1 VRPPVEDRSILAQRR
16 RRRICARGSG
26 SRFMGKFITRLGLI
40 LGLAL
45 VATAL
50 ASSRFIDD
58 GAGGATALALA
69 GGLFT
74 IALAA
79 AIRD

>member
-1 VRPPVEDRSILAQRR
+1 
-16 RRRICARGSG
+16 
-26 SRFMGKFITRLGLI
+26 MGKFIAFPGLI

-45 VATAL
+45 VAMTA
-50 ASSRFIDD
+50 ASWRFIDN
-58 GAGGATALALA
+58 GSGGATALTLA

-79 AIRD
+79 YINE

>member
-1 VRPPVEDRSILAQRR
+1 MA
-16 RRRICARGSG
+16 
-26 SRFMGKFITRLGLI
+26 KFIALLGLT

-45 VATAL
+45 AALAL

-58 GAGGATALALA
+58 GAAGATALTLA

-74 IALAA
+74 IAPAA
-79 AIRD
+79 TIGD

>member
-1 VRPPVEDRSILAQRR
+1 
-16 RRRICARGSG
+16 
-26 SRFMGKFITRLGLI
+26 MGKFIAFLGLI

-45 VATAL
+45 VAIAA
-50 ASSRFIDD
+50 ASWRFLDN
-58 GAGGATALALA
+58 GAGGATALTLA

-79 AIRD
+79 AIGD

>member
-1 VRPPVEDRSILAQRR
+1 MA
-16 RRRICARGSG
+16 
-26 SRFMGKFITRLGLI
+26 KFIAFLGLI

-45 VATAL
+45 VAIAL
-50 ASSRFIDD
+50 ASRRFIDD

-79 AIRD
+79 VIRD

>member
-1 VRPPVEDRSILAQRR
+1 
-16 RRRICARGSG
+16 
-26 SRFMGKFITRLGLI
+26 MGKFIAFLGLI

-45 VATAL
+45 AAIATA
-50 ASSRFIDD
+50 SWRFIEN

-69 GGLFT
+69 GGIFT

-79 AIRD
+79 SLRD

>member
-1 VRPPVEDRSILAQRR
+1 MA
-16 RRRICARGSG
+16 
-26 SRFMGKFITRLGLI
+26 KFIAFLGLI

-45 VATAL
+45 VAIAL
-50 ASSRFIDD
+50 ASRRFIDD

>member
-1 VRPPVEDRSILAQRR
+1 
-16 RRRICARGSG
+16 
-26 SRFMGKFITRLGLI
+26 MGKVIVSLGLV

-45 VATAL
+45 L
-50 ASSRFIDD
+50 AMGAAAWRFLDNP
-58 GAGGATALALA
+58 AGGATALTLA

-79 AIRD
+79 SLDR

>member
-1 VRPPVEDRSILAQRR
+1 MR
-16 RRRICARGSG
+16 
-26 SRFMGKFITRLGLI
+26 KFIVFLGLF

-45 VATAL
+45 VALATAAWRL
-50 ASSRFIDD
+50 LDN
-58 GAGGATALALA
+58 GAGGATALTLA

-79 AIRD
+79 ALGE

>member
-1 VRPPVEDRSILAQRR
+1 MRKVIA
-16 RRRICARGSG
+16 
-26 SRFMGKFITRLGLI
+26 FLGLI

-45 VATAL
+45 VAITA
-50 ASSRFIDD
+50 ASSRFIDS
-58 GAGGATALALA
+58 GSSGATALTLA

-79 AIRD
+79 YIRD

>member
-1 VRPPVEDRSILAQRR
+1 
-16 RRRICARGSG
+16 
-26 SRFMGKFITRLGLI
+26 MGKFIAFLGLGF
-40 LGLAL
+40 GLAL
-45 VATAL
+45 AAIVL
-50 ASSRFIDD
+50 AAWRFIDH

-74 IALAA
+74 VALAA

>member
-1 VRPPVEDRSILAQRR
+1 
-16 RRRICARGSG
+16 
-26 SRFMGKFITRLGLI
+26 MGKFIAFLGLI

-45 VATAL
+45 VALAL
-50 ASSRFIDD
+50 ASWQFIDN
-58 GAGGATALALA
+58 GAGGATALSLA

-79 AIRD
+79 YIKD

>member
-1 VRPPVEDRSILAQRR
+1 
-16 RRRICARGSG
+16 
-26 SRFMGKFITRLGLI
+26 MGKFIASLGLI

-45 VATAL
+45 VAIVL
-50 ASSRFIDD
+50 AAWRFIDH

-69 GGLFT
+69 GGIFT

>member
-1 VRPPVEDRSILAQRR
+1 
-16 RRRICARGSG
+16 
-26 SRFMGKFITRLGLI
+26 MGKFIASLGLI

-45 VATAL
+45 VAIYA
-50 ASSRFIDD
+50 ASSRFIDN

-74 IALAA
+74 VALAA
-79 AIRD
+79 YIRD

>member
-1 VRPPVEDRSILAQRR
+1 
-16 RRRICARGSG
+16 
-26 SRFMGKFITRLGLI
+26 MGKFIAFLGLI

-45 VATAL
+45 VAIAL
-50 ASSRFIDD
+50 ASQRFIED
-58 GAGGATALALA
+58 GGGGATALALA